1 MKAEAASPATF
12 GGLQQDGGM
21 LRRAPCKKE
30 GERWRNF
37 RKRGREGF
45 DLIYKGGAKM
55 IFITTG

>member
-37 RKRGREGF
+37 RILGF